1 VGYIAAALHESYE
14 HYLKLGGCTMNMT
27 QQSHMMHKSNPLAQL
42 NEYTRQSAAL
52 AEDEGNGDTTFDFE
66 QLLNHKEALLYQ
78 LRMNL
83 AGLLEDHAI
92 YDHPFNDNTLDA
104 GEVYANVWAL
114 QAALLETPDEY
125 AMCWTETWLMC
136 AVIHSYREVMLMPM
150 PRLEVFLDH
159 QQRLQGQMIETLE
172 SLLVVSPDNIANN
185 VTDHVVQPIQ

>member
-1 VGYIAAALHESYE
+1 
-14 HYLKLGGCTMNMT
+14 MNMT